1 MPKISQLLLTYSP
14 LGLIRYLRML
24 VMGKELLITGSC
36 HCCGNCCKKIN
47 LEGVRGWLRSE
58 KEFFEVLQDYPEYE
72 RFKITG
78 KDDQGFIQFSC
89 TWLTDEGLC
98 RDHTKRLALC
108 MNFPDKSLH
117 FCGGK
122 LPSGCGYSIVEVRP
136 FDKYLEDEVKEKQD

>member
-1 MPKISQLLLTYSP
+1 MSKISQLLCTYSP
-14 LGLIRYLRML
+14 LGLIRYLRIL

-58 KEFFEVLQDYPEYE
+58 KEFFEVLQDYPEYG

-89 TWLTDEGLC
+89 TWLTDQGLC
-98 RDHTKRLALC
+98 RDHTKRLPLC

-122 LPSGCGYSIVEVRP
+122 LPAACGYSIDEVRP
-136 FDKYLEDEVKEKQD
+136 FDKYLENEVKEKEE